1 MTRISRLWTERK
13 TSVIAVLLLAT
24 GVLFGAVRYS
34 SRAPSVPL
42 FVVKRGDFIDSLQ
55 FRGEV
60 KALKSVTIVAPA
72 EAGDFQILKIAADGA
87 PVKQGDVVVQFDK
100 TRTEQDLA
108 QNRSALK
115 SSQAEIDQARAQA
128 RLTEE
133 EDLTAVMKARYDV
146 EAAKLDASKQE
157 VVSRIEGAEA
167 QLKLADAEQKVREL
181 EQKLKSDRKSSEAAT
196 QSKIQASQKA
206 AYDVQRAERA
216 LAGTTLRAPLAG
228 VITLVQNFRGQGP
241 EIFKPGDRAWA
252 GAQMA
257 ELPDI
262 STLRISA
269 RVEETGRGRLAVGQ
283 TVTVHM
289 DAIADRDFT
298 GKIGQISTI
307 ATSDFSGGW
316 PFPRNFDLEMALD
329 QTDARL
335 RPGMTAQITVL
346 VDKVQN
352 ALTLPVQ
359 ASFQKSGQT
368 VAYVWSGSKFQERV
382 IEIGRR
388 SGDRLLVAKGLSP
401 DDRVALADP
410 TGKQ

>member
-34 SRAPSVPL
+34 SRSPSVPL